1 MMKLQ
6 EKMRDYKISKKMI
19 KAFYGISYP
28 TLRKRL
34 RDKGLTD
41 FIGRRK
47 FLFAEFLLIFKAL
60 GQPQEITAELSELQ
74 LIYEQLLQ
82 LGLLKGASQKDLP
95 EKKSEKSPPQ
105 PKTNKLLALKTPLAL
120 FDRFLMNYY
129 QVLMKAWEILSP
141 TVKNYRSRQAA

>member
-1 MMKLQ
+1 MKLQ

-19 KAFYGISYP
+19 NAFYGISYP

-60 GQPQEITAELSELQ
+60 GQPQEITAEVSELQ

-82 LGLLKGASQKDLP
+82 LGA
-95 EKKSEKSPPQ
+95 
-105 PKTNKLLALKTPLAL
+105 
-120 FDRFLMNYY
+120 Y
-129 QVLMKAWEILSP
+129 
-141 TVKNYRSRQAA
+141 